1 MKTGNQLEL
10 EARFLCKVPV
20 NSWPKRLIW
29 WAFRRY
35 LLNEDHWKV
44 VQRFTGPRPPKF
56 NQGSTVVA
64 NATHR
69 RMYVEVR
76 KRPYR
81 CSVVYLPESCQDLNT
96 FREAG

>member
-10 EARFLCKVPV
+10 EASFLCKVPV

-35 LLNEDHWKV
+35 LLNEDHYKV
-44 VQRFTGPRPPKF
+44 VQRFTGPRPRF
-56 NQGSTVVA
+56 TNQVSTVRG

-69 RMYVEVR
+69 RMYVKVR

-81 CSVVYLPESCQDLNT
+81 CSVVYLPESCQNLNE
-96 FREAG
+96 FREVG